1 VFLKAVIVSA
11 WPADDF
17 GIQKIKK
24 PARRANTATHLP
36 TKKLNPMKRS
46 LWFVLYISAGFAA
59 TLTIAHAAGKPT
71 FAIVPKSIS
80 IAFYAD
86 VERGCKEEGDK
97 LGVNV
102 IYTGPDTADA
112 AKQVQILQDL
122 VSRGVSGF
130 AVAPMDAESVI
141 GVIDAALKK
150 GIKVITFDSDSPKS
164 GRIAFVGTNNYQ
176 AGVEAGKAFAANQPD
191 GKFAVITG
199 GLAAANHNER
209 GAGFRDALKATGGK
223 YTEIPGSPFPCNDDA
238 AKSIQIIQ
246 DVLSRYP
253 DLDGFFF
260 SGGWPLF
267 GAAEAYVRAV
277 DVNHRIENLTVVS
290 FDSLP
295 EELALLKK
303 SYVDALIGQRPYA
316 MGVKSVDVLNDLVQ
330 GKKVPA
336 VIDTGVDV
344 INQEIVDQF
353 IKQ

>member
-1 VFLKAVIVSA
+1 MNRNLQLFLGVMAS
-11 WPADDF
+11 F
-17 GIQKIKK
+17 
-24 PARRANTATHLP
+24 ATG
-36 TKKLNPMKRS
+36 T
-46 LWFVLYISAGFAA
+46 
-59 TLTIAHAAGKPT
+59 TIAHAAGKPT

-80 IAFYAD
+80 VAFYAD
-86 VERGCKEEGDK
+86 VEKGCKEEGNK

-102 IYTGPDTADA
+102 VYTGPDTPDP

-122 VSRGVSGF
+122 VSRGVDGF

-141 GVIDAALKK
+141 GVIDAAVKK

-164 GRIAFVGTNNYQ
+164 KRSAFVGTNNYQ
-176 AGVEAGKAFAANQPD
+176 GGVEAGKEFAGAQPE

-209 GAGFRDALKATGGK
+209 GAGFRDALKASGGK

-246 DVLSRYP
+246 DVLTRYP
-253 DLDGFFF
+253 DINGFFF

-277 DVNHRIENLTVVS
+277 EVNDRIENLVVVS

-295 EELALLKK
+295 EEIALLKK
-303 SYVDALIGQRPYA
+303 QYVDALIGQRPYA

-330 GKKVPA
+330 GKTVPA
-336 VIDTGVDV
+336 VIDTGVD
-344 INQEIVDQF
+344 IITQENVDQF
-353 IKQ
+353 LKK

>member
-1 VFLKAVIVSA
+1 
-11 WPADDF
+11 
-17 GIQKIKK
+17 
-24 PARRANTATHLP
+24 
-36 TKKLNPMKRS
+36 
-46 LWFVLYISAGFAA
+46 
-59 TLTIAHAAGKPT
+59 
-71 FAIVPKSIS
+71 
-80 IAFYAD
+80 
-86 VERGCKEEGDK
+86 
-97 LGVNV
+97 
-102 IYTGPDTADA
+102 
-112 AKQVQILQDL
+112 
-122 VSRGVSGF
+122 
-130 AVAPMDAESVI
+130 MDAESVI

-164 GRIAFVGTNNYQ
+164 KRIAFVGTNNYQ
-176 AGVEAGKAFAANQPD
+176 GGVEAGKAYAAIQAD

-209 GAGFRDALKATGGK
+209 GAGFRDALKAAGGK

-246 DVLSRYP
+246 DVLTRYP
-253 DLDGFFF
+253 DINGFFF

-277 DVNHRIENLTVVS
+277 DVNHRIENLAVVS

-303 SYVDALIGQRPYA
+303 QYVDALIGQRPYA

-330 GKKVPA
+330 GKTVPA

-344 INQEIVDQF
+344 ITQDNIDQF
-353 IKQ
+353 LKK

>member
-1 VFLKAVIVSA
+1 MASL
-11 WPADDF
+11 
-17 GIQKIKK
+17 
-24 PARRANTATHLP
+24 ATG
-36 TKKLNPMKRS
+36 TM
-46 LWFVLYISAGFAA
+46 
-59 TLTIAHAAGKPT
+59 IAHAAGKPT

-80 IAFYAD
+80 VAFYAD
-86 VERGCKEEGDK
+86 VEKGCKEEGDK

-102 IYTGPDTADA
+102 IYTGPDTPDP

-122 VSRGVSGF
+122 VSRGVDGF

-164 GRIAFVGTNNYQ
+164 KRIAFVGTNNYQ
-176 AGVEAGKAFAANQPD
+176 GGVEAGKAYAAIQAD

-209 GAGFRDALKATGGK
+209 GAGFRGALKAAGGK
-223 YTEIPGSPFPCNDDA
+223 YTEISGSPFPCNDDA

-246 DVLSRYP
+246 DVLTRYP
-253 DLDGFFF
+253 DINGFFF

-277 DVNHRIENLTVVS
+277 DVNHRIENLAVVS

-303 SYVDALIGQRPYA
+303 QYVDALIGQRPYA

-330 GKKVPA
+330 GKTVPA

-344 INQEIVDQF
+344 ITQDNVDQF
-353 IKQ
+353 LKK

>member
-1 VFLKAVIVSA
+1 MNRNFQLFLGVMAS
-11 WPADDF
+11 
-17 GIQKIKK
+17 
-24 PARRANTATHLP
+24 
-36 TKKLNPMKRS
+36 
-46 LWFVLYISAGFAA
+46 FAA
-59 TLTIAHAAGKPT
+59 ATMVAHAAGKPT

-80 IAFYAD
+80 VAFYAD
-86 VERGCKEEGDK
+86 VEKGCKEEGDK

-102 IYTGPDTADA
+102 IYTGPDTPDP

-122 VSRGVSGF
+122 VSRGVDGF

-164 GRIAFVGTNNYQ
+164 KRVAFVGTNNYQ
-176 AGVEAGKAFAANQPD
+176 GGVEAGKAYAANQPD
-191 GKFAVITG
+191 GKYAVITG

-209 GAGFRDALKATGGK
+209 GAGFRDALKASGGK

-246 DVLSRYP
+246 DVLTRYP
-253 DLDGFFF
+253 DINGFFF

-277 DVNHRIENLTVVS
+277 GVNNRIESLTVVS

-295 EELALLKK
+295 EEIALLKQDK
-303 SYVDALIGQRPYA
+303 VDALIGQRPYA

-330 GKKVPA
+330 GKTVPA

-344 INQEIVDQF
+344 ITQDNVDQF
-353 IKQ
+353 LKK

>member
-1 VFLKAVIVSA
+1 MKNHPLFLFAGVL
-11 WPADDF
+11 
-17 GIQKIKK
+17 
-24 PARRANTATHLP
+24 TC
-36 TKKLNPMKRS
+36 S
-46 LWFVLYISAGFAA
+46 LAL
-59 TLTIAHAAGKPT
+59 LTGAYAAGKQKT

-80 IAFYAD
+80 ISFYND
-86 VERGCKEEGDK
+86 VEKGCKEEGAK

-112 AKQVQILQDL
+112 AKQVQVLQDL
-122 VSRGVSGF
+122 VSRGVDGF
-130 AVAPMDAESVI
+130 AVAPMDGDSVI

-164 GRIAFVGTNNYQ
+164 KRIAFVGTNNYQ
-176 AGVEAGKAFAANQPD
+176 GGVEAGKAFAANQGD

-209 GAGFRDALKATGGK
+209 GAGFRDALKDNGGN

-246 DVLSRYP
+246 DVLTRYP
-253 DLDGFFF
+253 DINGFFF

-277 DVNHRIENLTVVS
+277 AANDRIQTLTVVS

-295 EELALLKK
+295 EELALLKQN
-303 SYVDALIGQRPYA
+303 YVDALIGQRPYA

-330 GKKVPA
+330 GKTVPA

-344 INQEIVDQF
+344 ITKANVDE
-353 IKQ
+353 

>member
-1 VFLKAVIVSA
+1 MASL
-11 WPADDF
+11 
-17 GIQKIKK
+17 
-24 PARRANTATHLP
+24 ATG
-36 TKKLNPMKRS
+36 TM
-46 LWFVLYISAGFAA
+46 
-59 TLTIAHAAGKPT
+59 IAQAAGKPT

-80 IAFYAD
+80 VAFYAD
-86 VERGCKEEGDK
+86 VEKGCKEEGDK

-102 IYTGPDTADA
+102 IYTGPDTPDP

-122 VSRGVSGF
+122 VSRGVDGF

-164 GRIAFVGTNNYQ
+164 KRIAFVGTNNYQ
-176 AGVEAGKAFAANQPD
+176 GGVEAGKAYAAIQAD

-209 GAGFRDALKATGGK
+209 GAGFRDALKAAGGK

-246 DVLSRYP
+246 DVLTRYP
-253 DLDGFFF
+253 DINGFFF

-277 DVNHRIENLTVVS
+277 EVNNRIETLTVVS

-303 SYVDALIGQRPYA
+303 EYVDALIGQRPYA

-330 GKKVPA
+330 GKTVPA

-344 INQEIVDQF
+344 ITKDNIDQF
-353 IKQ
+353 LKK

>member
-1 VFLKAVIVSA
+1 MNRNLQLFLGVMASL
-11 WPADDF
+11 
-17 GIQKIKK
+17 
-24 PARRANTATHLP
+24 ATG
-36 TKKLNPMKRS
+36 TM
-46 LWFVLYISAGFAA
+46 
-59 TLTIAHAAGKPT
+59 IAHAAGKPT

-80 IAFYAD
+80 VAFYAD
-86 VERGCKEEGDK
+86 VEKGCKEEGDK

-102 IYTGPDTADA
+102 IYTGPDTPDP

-122 VSRGVSGF
+122 VSRGVDGF

-164 GRIAFVGTNNYQ
+164 KRIAFVGTNNYQ
-176 AGVEAGKAFAANQPD
+176 GGVEAGKAYAAIQAD

-209 GAGFRDALKATGGK
+209 GAGFRDALKAAGGK

-246 DVLSRYP
+246 DVLTRYP
-253 DLDGFFF
+253 DINGFFF

-277 DVNHRIENLTVVS
+277 DVNHRIENLAVVS

-303 SYVDALIGQRPYA
+303 QYVDALIGQRPYA

-330 GKKVPA
+330 GKTVPA

-344 INQEIVDQF
+344 ITQDNVDQF
-353 IKQ
+353 LKK